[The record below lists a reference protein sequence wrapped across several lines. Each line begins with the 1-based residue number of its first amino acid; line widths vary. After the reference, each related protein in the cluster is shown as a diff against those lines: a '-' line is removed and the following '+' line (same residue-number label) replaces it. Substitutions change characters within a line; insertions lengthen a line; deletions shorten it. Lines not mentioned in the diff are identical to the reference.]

1 MMGDTEKQNL
11 EEVEGQSCVTAASST
26 TAPINNSTSVSSTPR
41 PNTPTGTQATSAL
54 PLGNMSSDRQAVQ
67 IIPHQSQVIQQALHR
82 PQSMTA
88 QYLQQMYAAQQQH
101 ILLQTAALQ
110 QQHQQ
115 NLTAAQILATTQSVS
130 QTNGSQLTSSP
141 PATNGNVT
149 QLASVSQTSITI
161 PTCSVNQ
168 PIGRIQASSSNSTGG
183 AVSQQT
189 MLLGNNSPTGSQAQ
203 MYLRTQMLIL
213 TPAATVAAVQPD
225 LTVVSSQSA
234 SSQSLALRTNL
245 QGSLAAPHNI
255 QIKPSPQ
262 AQTLV
267 TPLPKMSICPLKSTQ
282 VSQNLIET
290 SRSEALVTSV
300 SQPLASHSLIA
311 PSTFSPVQSHTLVRH
326 HLHCH
331 PGQRMAPHQ
340 LIIQQSATA
349 QRQVQPIALRVT
361 PRGIS
366 PPPLALQTRT
376 TPTTATVQSQHI
388 ELLSVPSSTNQTANQ
403 QAVVSTSTPTLPDP
417 PPLHLGPVL
426 DPVSQYTPLS
436 CPPPLT
442 MALPRLMQPPRLSLR
457 SVQTVAVQSDHM
469 LVSEEGLPAAEALV
483 QLPFQNL
490 PPPQTVA
497 VDLKLQPATQT
508 EALSAT
514 QLLKESEGMNLVK
527 DALRNRTPT
536 PAPTSPPV
544 EPQTSSDDVPAQPEN
559 CTADQDQPRVPPV
572 NQSSEDPTYANS
584 FPPPL
589 LSSAVRRFPPAS
601 LPGNPEGQPSQA
613 IVRPHIL
620 THLIEGFVIR
630 EGLEPFPVRRASLEM
645 NLQATLPED
654 GDIHGE
660 TVQDDCLMDP
670 DNSSDSDI
678 DNLPAEDEQT
688 VEKVANVLECEFCG
702 KRGFAQTFLRSKR
715 FCSMAC
721 VKRWYSRSSSR
732 PFLTYKTVHPCFDKQ
747 LSHVSHRFNVSCKKR
762 LNLLRMDKLSRW
774 PHRPTGRRGR
784 PPSRINSGSREHFFR
799 KLQESHP
806 TDGSQRVYNSSVW
819 IERDEEEDPPGPM
832 TTRLRLQTER
842 EKEQDRER
850 EQSRVES
857 CSSSDCFLD
866 LKPSQWNVE
875 NVCSFIGSLPGCH
888 DIAAEFRSQEI
899 DGQALLLLT
908 EDHLMSA
915 MNIKLGPALKICA
928 QINTLKAT

>member
-11 EEVEGQSCVTAASST
+11 EEVEGQSCTSSA

-67 IIPHQSQVIQQALHR
+67 LIPHQSQVIQQALHR

-115 NLTAAQILATTQSVS
+115 NLTAAQILATTQPAP
-130 QTNGSQLTSSP
+130 QANDSQLTSSP

-234 SSQSLALRTNL
+234 SSQVQSLALRTNL

-262 AQTLV
+262 GQTLV

-282 VSQNLIET
+282 GSQNLVET
-290 SRSEALVTSV
+290 SRSESLMTNV
-300 SQPLASHSLIA
+300 SQPPSSHSLIA

-326 HLHCH
+326 HLHCP

-361 PRGIS
+361 PRGVS
-366 PPPLALQTRT
+366 PPPLSLQTRT
-376 TPTTATVQSQHI
+376 TPSTATVQSQHTQ
-388 ELLSVPSSTNQTANQ
+388 LFSVPSSTNQPTNQ

-426 DPVSQYTPLS
+426 EPVSQYSPLS

-469 LVSEEGLPAAEALV
+469 LVSEEELPAAEALV

-497 VDLKLQPATQT
+497 VDLKLQPATQP

-514 QLLKESEGMNLVK
+514 QFFKESESMNLMK
-527 DALRNRTPT
+527 DELRNRTPT

-544 EPQTSSDDVPAQPEN
+544 EPQTSSDDVQAQPEN
-559 CTADQDQPRVPPV
+559 CTADQDQPRVPSV
-572 NQSSEDPTYANS
+572 NQSSEDPTYANGS
-584 FPPPL
+584 PPPL
-589 LSSAVRRFPPAS
+589 LSSA
-601 LPGNPEGQPSQA
+601 
-613 IVRPHIL
+613 
-620 THLIEGFVIR
+620 
-630 EGLEPFPVRRASLEM
+630 VRRASLEM

-654 GDIHGE
+654 GNTHGE

-702 KRGFAQTFLRSKR
+702 KRGFAHTFLRSKR

-721 VKRWYSRSSSR
+721 VK
-732 PFLTYKTVHPCFDKQ
+732 
-747 LSHVSHRFNVSCKKR
+747 RFNVSCKKR

-774 PHRPTGRRGR
+774 PHRPMGRRGR
-784 PPSRINSGSREHFFR
+784 PPSRINGGSREHFFR
-799 KLQESHP
+799 KHIISLQLQESHP
-806 TDGSQRVYNSSVW
+806 TDGNQRVYNSSVW

-866 LKPSQWNVE
+866 LRPSQWSVE

-888 DIAAEFRSQEI
+888 DLAAEFRSQEI